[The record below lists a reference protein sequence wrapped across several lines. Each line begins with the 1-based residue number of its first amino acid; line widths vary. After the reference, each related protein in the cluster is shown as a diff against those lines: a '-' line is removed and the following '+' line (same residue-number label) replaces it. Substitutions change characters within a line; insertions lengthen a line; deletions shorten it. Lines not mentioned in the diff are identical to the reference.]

1 MTKATARRNVTPSHS
16 PTLADVSKL
25 AGVSTATVSR
35 CLNSPEQVQEGT
47 RDRVLQAV
55 KDLGYAPHFG
65 AQALAAKRTNTFG
78 AIVPTMENAIFA
90 RGLQAFQEEIGKQGI
105 TLLLA
110 SFSYDRDVEEQQIR
124 NLIARGADGLFLI
137 GHERNEQ
144 SYEFLEKRQV
154 PYVVSWVYEKD
165 EPRISVG
172 YDNRKAMRALAR
184 EVLGFGHRRL
194 GLITAARDGNDRT
207 RRRFEGIVDALAEV
221 GLSAAD
227 LRVVEAPYT
236 ISSGAQAFAE
246 LMQSDDR
253 PTAVMCGN
261 DVLAAGALKMA
272 HKMGIDVPGE
282 VSITG
287 FDDMEIAELVTPGLT
302 TVHVP
307 HRDMGTTAAQKL
319 LANGEAMTLQGLGSS
334 RYHVQDSIGHHNGFS
349 LPAALVLAARNQS
362 TRGSSKAI
370 WAASPLSIVGC
381 RSCK

>member
-25 AGVSTATVSR
+25 ARVSTATVSR

-319 LANGEAMTLQGLGSS
+319 LAMRDEEDPG
-334 RYHVQDSIGHHNGFS
+334 DSIE
-349 LPAALVLAARNQS
+349 LETRVEL
-362 TRGSSKAI
+362 RGSLGKA
-370 WAASPLSIVGC
+370 P
-381 RSCK
+381 